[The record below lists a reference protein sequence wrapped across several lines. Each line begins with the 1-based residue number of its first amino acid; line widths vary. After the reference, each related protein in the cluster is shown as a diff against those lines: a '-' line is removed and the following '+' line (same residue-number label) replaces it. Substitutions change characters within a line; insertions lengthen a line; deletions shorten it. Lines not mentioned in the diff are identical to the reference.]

1 MPTPHNIPAQT
12 FITQLTKYIK
22 DNIDAVQPPPWAPM
36 VKTGSATQRQPE
48 NPEWWYTRAAS
59 ILRKIYLHQPIGTQ
73 HLRADYG
80 GRTGKKVSREHAR
93 KGAGTNIRKI
103 MQQLETAGL
112 VEKTPKGRTIT
123 KEGRKTLDR
132 LAAQIQEEL
141 EKQNPQLKK
150 YP

>member
-1 MPTPHNIPAQT
+1 MPTPHNIPAQQ

-36 VKTGSATQRQPE
+36 VKTSSTTQRQPE

-59 ILRKIYLHQPIGTQ
+59 ILRKIYLHEPIGTQ

-112 VEKTPKGRTIT
+112 IEKNPKGRTIT

-141 EKQNPQLKK
+141 QKQNPQLKK

>member
-141 EKQNPQLKK
+141 EKQNPLLKK

>member
-1 MPTPHNIPAQT
+1 
-12 FITQLTKYIK
+12 
-22 DNIDAVQPPPWAPM
+22 M
-36 VKTGSATQRQPE
+36 VKTSSTAQRQPE

-59 ILRKIYLHQPIGTQ
+59 ILRKIYLHEPIGTQ

-80 GRTGKKVSREHAR
+80 GRTGKRVSREHVR

-103 MQQLETAGL
+103 MQQLEAAGL
-112 VEKTPKGRTIT
+112 IEKTQKGRTVT